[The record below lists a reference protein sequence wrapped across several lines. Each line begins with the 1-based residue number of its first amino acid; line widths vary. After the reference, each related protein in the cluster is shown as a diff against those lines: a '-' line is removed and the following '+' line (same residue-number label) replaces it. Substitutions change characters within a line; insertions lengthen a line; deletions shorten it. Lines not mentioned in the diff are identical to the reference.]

1 MTEFTLG
8 INNCFAV
15 KRWPRAQDWAPVV
28 ADLGVDLVQHSLDL
42 VDPSFTTAELGSEAR
57 TVARA
62 SERAGI
68 TVHSV
73 FTGLAAYSSNLLLH
87 PDEAYRARALR
98 WYESV
103 VGFATELGA
112 SAAGG
117 HVGSFTASDHVDAS
131 RHAELWAQLKESL
144 LRLREFANN
153 AGLPSL
159 LLENMASAREP
170 ATRAQVQDLLEP
182 QGPGHASLDL
192 CLDIGHQ
199 CVPGATGAE
208 ADPYSWLV
216 QFGSVAPIVHL
227 QQSDS
232 AGDHH
237 WPFTEEYNEVG
248 RIDAESVLQALD
260 ASGARQVALVLE
272 VIPPF
277 EADDMT
283 VVHQLKESVAYW
295 RDALTAHQKL

>member
-28 ADLGVDLVQHSLDL
+28 ADLGVELVQHSLDL
-42 VDPSFTTAELGSEAR
+42 VDPSLTAAELGSEAQ

-62 SERAGI
+62 SARAGLS
-68 TVHSV
+68 VHSV

-87 PDEAYRARALR
+87 PDEVHRARALR

-103 VGFATELGA
+103 IGFAAELGA

-117 HVGSFTASDHVDAS
+117 HVGSFSASDFVDAP

-144 LRLREFANN
+144 LHLREFAKN
-153 AGLPSL
+153 AGLSSL

-170 ATRAQVQDLLEP
+170 ATRAQVRELLSV
-182 QGPGHASLDL
+182 QAPGHASLDL

-208 ADPYSWLV
+208 ADPYSWLR

-232 AGDHH
+232 TGDHH
-237 WPFTEEYNEVG
+237 WPFTEEYNAMG
-248 RIDAESVLQALD
+248 RIDAESVLLALD
-260 ASGARQVALVLE
+260 ASGAKQVALVLE

-277 EADDMT
+277 EADDEA
-283 VVHQLKESVAYW
+283 VIHQLKESVAYW
-295 RDALTAHQKL
+295 RDALAAHQKR